1 MAQAVQTTDKDKS
14 KPKSMETDR
23 HSQSQQAAPDFLN
36 RSGGMLKGSQ
46 ELTPPSD
53 SSGRNNDDDK
63 TKIA

>member
-53 SSGRNNDDDK
+53 S
-63 TKIA
+63 